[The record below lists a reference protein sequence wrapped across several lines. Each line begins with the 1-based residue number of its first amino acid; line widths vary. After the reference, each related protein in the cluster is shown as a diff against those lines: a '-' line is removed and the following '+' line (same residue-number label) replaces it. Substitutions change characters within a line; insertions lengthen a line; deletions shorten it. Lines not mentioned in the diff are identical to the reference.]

1 VTTAAPR
8 PLVERP
14 PLVRPRDAQVGGVC
28 RALARHLG
36 VPVGSVRAVLV
47 LLSLAG
53 GAGALFYLWL
63 WALVPLAP
71 AGSDEPAGVRHRAPV
86 VIVLCVITAG
96 AAAVAILNFVTGHGA
111 GATRAL
117 LAFALLASATVSW
130 SLVIDRKD
138 PGRSAAYRTGANVVV
153 IVLLFLTGTIALTS
167 RPGTL
172 NAVIAI
178 ALIVLGVGVVIVPRI
193 VALSGDLM
201 KERTARVREVQR
213 AEIAA
218 HLHDSV
224 LQTLALIQNRAGAS
238 SEVARIA
245 RAQERELRDWLFAG
259 DEPTALDL
267 ATQLREIAAAIELD
281 HAARIDIV
289 TVGEPVEAAG
299 ALIAASREAMLN
311 AARHAGGDVSVYVE
325 TSRSAIDV
333 FVRDRG
339 PGVLLADIPDDR
351 LGIRESIIG
360 RMTRAGGTAV
370 MRPGVGGTGTE
381 VHLHLEASS

>member
-1 VTTAAPR
+1 MTAALR
-8 PLVERP
+8 PPVQRP

-28 RALARHLG
+28 AALARHLG
-36 VPVGSVRAVLV
+36 LNVSTVRAWLI
-47 LLSLAG
+47 LLSFAG

-71 AGSDEPAGVRHRAPV
+71 ASADETGVRHRTPV
-86 VIVLCVITAG
+86 VVVLGALT
-96 AAAVAILNFVTGHGA
+96 AAAALIAMTNFASGQTANATPALVALAVLA
-111 GATRAL
+111 GATVA
-117 LAFALLASATVSW
+117 W
-130 SLVIDRKD
+130 SLVIDRAD
-138 PGRSAAYRTGANVVV
+138 PGRSTTYRTAPNLVVTA
-153 IVLLFLTGTIALTS
+153 LLLLTGTVALTS
-167 RPGTL
+167 RPGTV

-178 ALIVLGVGVVIVPRI
+178 GLIVVGIGVIVVPRI

-201 KERTARVREVQR
+201 EERTARVREVQR

-245 RAQERELRDWLFAG
+245 RPQERELRDWLFAG
-259 DEPTALDL
+259 DEPTAMDL

-281 HAARIDIV
+281 HAARIEIV

-299 ALIAASREAMLN
+299 AIIAAAREAMLN
-311 AARHAGGDVSVYVE
+311 AARHAGGEVSVYVE
-325 TSRSAIDV
+325 TSASAIDV

-360 RMTRAGGTAV
+360 RMTRAGGSAV
-370 MRPGVGGTGTE
+370 MRPGVGGSGTE
-381 VHLHLEASS
+381 VHLHLEVQQ